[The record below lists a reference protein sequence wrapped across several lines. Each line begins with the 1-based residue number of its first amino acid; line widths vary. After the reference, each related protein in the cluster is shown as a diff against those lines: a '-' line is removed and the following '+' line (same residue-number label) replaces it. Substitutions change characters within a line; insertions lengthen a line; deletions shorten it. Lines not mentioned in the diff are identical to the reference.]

1 VGIDESVRD
10 HAVVD
15 MDPERLPEEHRV
27 VRDAEGA
34 DQATFEV
41 HR

>member
-10 HAVVD
+10 HVVVN
-15 MDPERLPEEHRV
+15 MDPERLAEEHGV
-27 VRDAEGA
+27 VRDPEGP
-34 DQATFEV
+34 DQTTFEA